1 MKRFTFLL
9 FLLLTLGAAAHAQ
22 ITLDDNNVF
31 APLGDD
37 MNSGRRSD
45 ADLQGDTVKKT
56 DIPVGYYVWHI
67 SPRFG
72 DVVPATPDTLPHWF
86 QNANLTDGYNGTYNF
101 LGNMGAPRISRLYF
115 ERDERITHS
124 SFIFAKPYDFFLKK
138 PEQIFFFNTKSPV
151 TNITYDKCGN
161 KSTGEDRIQ
170 AYFAVNVNKRL
181 GVGFDLDYLYGRG
194 YYANQSTAHF
204 GGTLFGSYIG
214 RQYQLHAYYTAN
226 HLKMRENGGI
236 ENDTYITN
244 PEAFP
249 TRYGSSDMPTRLS
262 KVWNR
267 LNVNTL
273 YLTHRYSLG
282 FERNYDEE
290 RNIVKVDHEKQENL
304 HQDTR
309 QADSLLTLND
319 TTTQLVPADSSA
331 HLSLASSQNERQDS
345 VRYRTEYIPV
355 TSLIHTLQIDK
366 HDRRLTVNDDPN
378 NFFTE
383 RYLPGDSS
391 VNKTDYLR
399 IANTVA
405 IELHEGFNSWVKSGL
420 RLYAMHE
427 FERYTLPDSV
437 PGVTWAQPYG
447 SLVLATQKYVRNY
460 FTVGAQLMKRE
471 GRIFHYDVIGEL
483 TTTGKHWGNFNVEG
497 NINFNIPLFKDTLRV
512 TAHGR
517 IANEHPSFYYEHY
530 HSQFAWWDNSGLNDI
545 FRTRVGGELVFK
557 KTRLSINAET
567 IQNYA
572 YFSALST
579 PINTSEGIN
588 TYQHAV
594 GVRQS
599 SKNIQLFSATLKQ
612 DLAFGIFHW
621 DNELTYQA
629 SSDQDIL
636 SVPAFSAYSNL
647 YLSFRIAKVLGVEF
661 GADVRYFTKYYA
673 PTYSPLSG
681 TFATQ
686 DPAGDRVKIGNYP
699 IINLYANLHLQRC
712 RLYVMAS
719 HLNETFMTG
728 ESFLVPHYP
737 INPMTIKFGISW
749 TFHN

>member
-1 MKRFTFLL
+1 MKRITFLL

-22 ITLDDNNVF
+22 ITLGDNNVF

-45 ADLQGDTVKKT
+45 ADLQSDTVKKT
-56 DIPVGYYVWHI
+56 DIPVGYYVWHV

-86 QNANLTDGYNGTYNF
+86 QNANLTDGLNGTYNF

-115 ERDERITHS
+115 ERDERMTHS

-138 PEQIFFFNTKSPV
+138 PEQMFYFNTKSPV

-226 HLKMRENGGI
+226 HLKTRENGGI

-267 LNVNTL
+267 LNVNTF

-282 FERNYDEE
+282 FERNYDEDG
-290 RNIVKVDHEKQENL
+290 NIVKITSEEQNSQLRGIVKS
-304 HQDTR
+304 
-309 QADSLLTLND
+309 DSIPALND
-319 TTTQLVPADSSA
+319 TTALLATADSSA
-331 HLSLASSQNERQDS
+331 RLSLAAPHNDKQDS

-366 HDRRLTVNDDPN
+366 HDRRLTINDDPN

-383 RYLPGDSS
+383 RFLPGDSS
-391 VNKTDYLR
+391 VNKTDYMR

-420 RLYAMHE
+420 RLYAIDV
-427 FERYTLPDSV
+427 L
-437 PGVTWAQPYG
+437 
-447 SLVLATQKYVRNY
+447 LVLWVR
-460 FTVGAQLMKRE
+460 V
-471 GRIFHYDVIGEL
+471 
-483 TTTGKHWGNFNVEG
+483 
-497 NINFNIPLFKDTLRV
+497 
-512 TAHGR
+512 
-517 IANEHPSFYYEHY
+517 
-530 HSQFAWWDNSGLNDI
+530 
-545 FRTRVGGELVFK
+545 
-557 KTRLSINAET
+557 
-567 IQNYA
+567 
-572 YFSALST
+572 
-579 PINTSEGIN
+579 
-588 TYQHAV
+588 
-594 GVRQS
+594 
-599 SKNIQLFSATLKQ
+599 
-612 DLAFGIFHW
+612 
-621 DNELTYQA
+621 
-629 SSDQDIL
+629 
-636 SVPAFSAYSNL
+636 
-647 YLSFRIAKVLGVEF
+647 
-661 GADVRYFTKYYA
+661 
-673 PTYSPLSG
+673 
-681 TFATQ
+681 
-686 DPAGDRVKIGNYP
+686 
-699 IINLYANLHLQRC
+699 
-712 RLYVMAS
+712 
-719 HLNETFMTG
+719 
-728 ESFLVPHYP
+728 
-737 INPMTIKFGISW
+737 
-749 TFHN
+749 